1 MNRIESNIRS
11 YEILCQVHTAAVATM
26 AGRELCKPLLKH
38 WWRSQVWGSRGQHR
52 WSQISQH
59 LLRLLFPAN
68 YPHAPPTV
76 VMVTPSGR
84 LEVGCRLCES
94 PRPAE
99 NWVKCDVAQSWWEWQ
114 NVEHTHPKNWKI
126 LRDRLMLLIPT
137 DSCFWFLLISSSSS
151 LEWSSS
157 SKWRSQHDG
166 LPSGGLTTYAME
178 SRHVSTEHHLITRTD
193 PCCILF
199 AYPFGFGWT

>member
-1 MNRIESNIRS
+1 MKKSSLRQQRTAQMI
-11 YEILCQVHTAAVATM
+11 TDFTTFAKAAVSCQLPTCTTNS
-26 AGRELCKPLLKH
+26 GHGHSKRTFGSWLPPLWKPQPCRKLG
-38 WWRSQVWGSRGQHR
+38 QVWRCAILMR
-52 WSQISQH
+52 I
-59 LLRLLFPAN
+59 F
-68 YPHAPPTV
+68 
-76 VMVTPSGR
+76 
-84 LEVGCRLCES
+84 
-94 PRPAE
+94 
-99 NWVKCDVAQSWWEWQ
+99 WQ